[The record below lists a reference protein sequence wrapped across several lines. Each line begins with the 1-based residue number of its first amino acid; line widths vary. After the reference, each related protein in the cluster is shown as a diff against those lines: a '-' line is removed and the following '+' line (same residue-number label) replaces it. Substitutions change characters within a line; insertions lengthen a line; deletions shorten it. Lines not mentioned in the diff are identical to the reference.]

1 MLQLYPLLWIGIIC
15 SYCRQVSETSDA
27 SRLVYFFTKH
37 SRIYLY
43 THWRI
48 PLVLTGG
55 LLEATGAPP
64 SLGVRGGQGYKPPCV
79 AEW

>member
-1 MLQLYPLLWIGIIC
+1 MYIYI
-15 SYCRQVSETSDA
+15 YCRQVSEA
-27 SRLVYFFTKH
+27 SRLIYFFTKH

-43 THWRI
+43 THWQI
-48 PLVLTGG
+48 PLVLTAG

-64 SLGVRGGQGYKPPCV
+64 SLGVRRGRRYQPPGV